1 MKKMDPTQAKL
12 KAARAEIENVLKK
25 HDIAGFVTLHAP
37 GWGET
42 FWNIWPSHSCLV
54 GDFPAIRVKSKLA
67 DYLGNVERQREHQR
81 HTAGMVYT
89 LATSMAGCG
98 MQFLELSK
106 AVDAAF
112 GAEHTEK
119 GFMPD
124 PSRFNPGTH

>member
-1 MKKMDPTQAKL
+1 MTKLHPTQEML
-12 KAARAEIENVLKK
+12 KAARAEIESVLKK

-42 FWNIWPSHSCLV
+42 FWNIWPSHSCLI

-67 DYLGNVERQREHQR
+67 DYLGNVQVQREHQQN
-81 HTAGMVYT
+81 TAGMVYT
-89 LATSMAGCG
+89 LGTSMAGCG
-98 MQFLELSK
+98 LQFLELSTML
-106 AVDAAF
+106 DAHL

-119 GFMPD
+119 GFTPD